1 MSHVVEATLS
11 SFIEREQQESMS
23 IVERLREELYTNGL
37 AVVGSDA
44 CIRAL
49 ETGQVDVLVL
59 AIENNPEDR
68 EELVRLAERQDCE
81 VELVKQS
88 DMLMQ
93 LGGVGCLLRYR
104 LPEP

>member
-1 MSHVVEATLS
+1 M
-11 SFIEREQQESMS
+11 
-23 IVERLREELYTNGL
+23 
-37 AVVGSDA
+37 
-44 CIRAL
+44 
-49 ETGQVDVLVL
+49 VL
-59 AIENNPEDR
+59 ATEHSTEDK
-68 EELVRLAERQDCE
+68 EELVRLAAQQDCE